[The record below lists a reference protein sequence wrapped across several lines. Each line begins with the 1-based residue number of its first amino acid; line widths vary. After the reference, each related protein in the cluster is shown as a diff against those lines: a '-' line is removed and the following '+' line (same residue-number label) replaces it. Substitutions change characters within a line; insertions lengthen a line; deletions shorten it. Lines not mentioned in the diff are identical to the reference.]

1 MSLGIDE
8 IYHIIHLSDTLPP
21 LDAWYDEVFS
31 PRRGMM
37 DNHYSPNE
45 QRYASLLTI
54 GDCVIEALAPARDV
68 DGWDAMPIGRYYE
81 KFGPH
86 WHSLAWYVDDVGVL
100 WDHLRSL
107 GIRVIRGGGP
117 GAADERPKDFVPI
130 FTHPKDTIAQL
141 QFMQR
146 RTLRKPDDYHRPGD
160 ADPRFLPG
168 WSPTWW
174 ATNHGLTLERLAYVT
189 IVTSDLERAKKIYV
203 DALQGVVVGEGE
215 SKLTATRDLYVSIG
229 KQVVV
234 QLAQPLSTDALA
246 GADQARN
253 GDTIHAVCFQVNDLA
268 AAERYLA
275 GRGIGILDRDDSTLV
290 ADPATTFHAPYRF
303 TTALPGAPS

>member
-8 IYHIIHLSDTLPP
+8 IYHIIHLNDALPP
-21 LDAWYDEVFS
+21 LDSWYDDVFS

-37 DNHYSPNE
+37 DNHYSSNE

-54 GDCVIEALAPARDV
+54 GDCVVEALAPSQDV
-68 DGWDAMPIGRYYE
+68 EGWDAMPIGRYYK

-86 WHSLAWYVDDVGVL
+86 WHSLAWYVDDVGVV

-107 GIRVIRGGGP
+107 GIRVLRGGGP
-117 GAADERPKDFVPI
+117 AAADERPKDFVPI
-130 FTHPKDTIAQL
+130 FTHPKDTITQL

-146 RTLRKPDDYHRPGD
+146 RTLRTPDDYHRPGD

-203 DALQGVVVGEGE
+203 DALEGVVVGEGE
-215 SKLTATRDLYVSIG
+215 SVLTATRDLYVSIG

-234 QLAQPLSTDALA
+234 QLSQPQGSDSLA
-246 GADQARN
+246 ADDLARN
-253 GDTIHAVCFQVNDLA
+253 GDTIHALCFKVRDLA
-268 AAERYLA
+268 AAERYLEGA
-275 GRGIGILDRDDSTLV
+275 HVGIAARDDDTIL
-290 ADPATTFHAPYRF
+290 AEPATTYHAPFRF
-303 TTALPGAPS
+303 TTGTP

>member
-8 IYHIIHLSDTLPP
+8 IYHIIHLNDALPP
-21 LDAWYDEVFS
+21 LDSWYDDVFS

-37 DNHYSPNE
+37 DNHYSSNE

-54 GDCVIEALAPARDV
+54 GDCVIEALAPSQDV
-68 DGWDAMPIGRYYE
+68 EGWDAMPIGRYYK

-86 WHSLAWYVDDVGVL
+86 WHSLAWYVEDVGVV

-107 GIRVIRGGGP
+107 GIRVLGGGEP

-130 FTHPKDTIAQL
+130 FTHPKDTISQL

-146 RTLRKPDDYHRPGD
+146 RTLRTPDDYHRPGD
-160 ADPRFLPG
+160 VDPRFLPG
-168 WSPTWW
+168 WSSTWW

-203 DALQGVVVGEGE
+203 DALEGVVVGEGE
-215 SKLTATRDLYVSIG
+215 SKLTATRDLYVAIG

-234 QLAQPLSTDALA
+234 QLSQPQGSDSLA
-246 GADQARN
+246 ADDLARN
-253 GDTIHAVCFQVNDLA
+253 GDTIHAVCFKVRDLA

-275 GRGIGILDRDDSTLV
+275 GAHVGIAARDDDTIL
-290 ADPATTFHAPYRF
+290 AEPTTTFHAPFRF
-303 TTALPGAPS
+303 TTATP

>member
-8 IYHIIHLSDTLPP
+8 IYHIIHLNDSLPP
-21 LDAWYDEVFS
+21 LDGWYDEVFS

-37 DNHYSPNE
+37 DNHYSSNE

-54 GDCVIEALAPARDV
+54 GDCVIEALAPAQDV
-68 DGWDAMPIGRYYE
+68 EGWDAMPIGRYYK

-86 WHSLAWYVDDVGVL
+86 WHSLAWYVEDVGVV

-107 GIRVIRGGGP
+107 GIRVLRGGGP

-141 QFMQR
+141 QFMKR
-146 RTLRKPDDYHRPGD
+146 RTLRTPDDYHRAGD
-160 ADPRFLPG
+160 VDPRFLPG

-174 ATNHGLTLERLAYVT
+174 ATHHGLTLEGLAYVT
-189 IVTSDLERAKKIYV
+189 IVTSDLERARKIYV
-203 DALQGVVVGEGE
+203 DALEGVVVGEGE
-215 SKLTATRDLYVSIG
+215 STLTATRDLYVAIG

-234 QLAQPLSTDALA
+234 QLSEPQGSGSLA
-246 GADQARN
+246 ADDLARN
-253 GDTIHAVCFQVNDLA
+253 GDTIHAVCFKVRDLG
-268 AAERYLA
+268 AAERYLEGA
-275 GRGIGILDRDDSTLV
+275 HVGVAARDDETIL
-290 ADPATTFHAPYRF
+290 AEPATTFHAPFRF
-303 TTALPGAPS
+303 TTAAL

>member
-8 IYHIIHLSDTLPP
+8 IYHIIHMSDDLLP
-21 LDAWYDEVFS
+21 LDSWYDDVFS

-37 DNHYSPNE
+37 DNHYSSNE

-54 GDCVIEALAPARDV
+54 GDCVIEALAPSRDV
-68 DGWDAMPIGRYYE
+68 EGWDAMPIGRYYK

-86 WHSLAWYVDDVGVL
+86 WHSLAWYVEDVGVV
-100 WDHLRSL
+100 WDRLRSRD
-107 GIRVIRGGGP
+107 IRVLRGGGA
-117 GAADERPKDFVPI
+117 GATDERPKDFVPI

-146 RTLRKPDDYHRPGD
+146 RTLREPDDYHRAGD
-160 ADPRFLPG
+160 VDPRFLPG

-189 IVTSDLERAKKIYV
+189 IITSDLDRATSIYV
-203 DALQGVVVGEGE
+203 DALQGTLIGEGE
-215 SKLTATRDLYVSIG
+215 SKLTETRDLYVAIG

-234 QLAQPLSTDALA
+234 QLSQPLTPDSIA
-246 GADQARN
+246 GKDLETN
-253 GDTIHAVCFQVNDLA
+253 GDTIHAVCFKVRDLS
-268 AAERYLA
+268 AAERYLK
-275 GRGIGILDRDDSTLV
+275 GKHIDIVERDEDTILT
-290 ADPATTFHAPYRF
+290 DPSTTFRAPYRF
-303 TTALPGAPS
+303 TTAEL

>member
-8 IYHIIHLSDTLPP
+8 IYHIIHLTDTLPP
-21 LDAWYDEVFS
+21 LDSWYDEVFS

-45 QRYASLLTI
+45 QRCASLLTI

-68 DGWDAMPIGRYYE
+68 EGWDAMPIGRYYK

-86 WHSLAWYVDDVGVL
+86 WHSLAWYVEDVGVV
-100 WDHLRSL
+100 WDHLRSQ
-107 GIRVIRGGGP
+107 GIRVLRGGGP

-130 FTHPKDTIAQL
+130 FTHPKDTITQL

-146 RTLRKPDDYHRPGD
+146 RTLRNPDDYHRPGD

-168 WSPTWW
+168 WSSNWW
-174 ATNHGLTLERLAYVT
+174 ASNHGLTLERLAYVT
-189 IVTSDLERAKKIYV
+189 ILTSDMERAKKIYV
-203 DALQGVVVGEGE
+203 DALEGVVVGESE

-234 QLAQPLSTDALA
+234 QLAQPLSSDSLA
-246 GADQARN
+246 GNDLERN
-253 GDTIHAVCFQVNDLA
+253 GETIHAACFKVADLS
-268 AAERYLA
+268 AAERYLQ
-275 GRGIGILDRDDSTLV
+275 GKHIGIVDRDDATIIT
-290 ADPATTFHAPYRF
+290 DPATTFHAPYRF
-303 TTALPGAPS
+303 TTTQL